1 MLEIRGGHYSSTAS
15 RYGKKAMSIQI
26 INYYLLALLLSS
38 IMCLVLALRAW
49 TRRKIIGSRQ
59 IAVTM
64 IGAAIWSFGY
74 FLEMIAP
81 TAGEKNIWFEW
92 QYLGIALV
100 TWGWLAFAL
109 EYSGHHGLW
118 SQSLKLAVGI
128 LFAVFQV
135 LAFSNAYHHFVWRS
149 AAEPVPQ
156 QPGPLAFE
164 VEMGF
169 TLHSIFSYSVM
180 LLAFIIL
187 LRAYWRARSIY
198 RSQYRLLII
207 ATFLPLFTNLVYS
220 MGTKDEINLSPALF
234 SLSSIAIM
242 WGIFNHRLL
251 NIAPIAR
258 SIIMENIKDAVLT
271 VDMQGRIIDMNAN
284 FERLLNRPLDDV
296 IGKQLENVLAHWPEC
311 VRYHPYADSITEE
324 VSLPLMS
331 GERQEFELHIS
342 SVIDSGKPL
351 GRVIMLRNI
360 TGRRRAERAVMEERN
375 LLRTLIDN
383 LPHSIYVK
391 DKQSRFLLNNIASIR
406 ANGAETQEDLEGKS
420 DFDLLP
426 ESRAK
431 EWREQ
436 EKELFRTGKPV
447 TNYETYTGN
456 IIPKER
462 WLSVTKVPLYDT
474 EGEDIIGLVGI
485 NYDVTEIKR
494 AESQIRETAGLLRA
508 TLEAVN
514 EGIIVFDGEGRVI
527 CYNQNFLDLWKLP
540 YEWPDIP
547 DFNQRFQMLASR
559 VQYPEKFVE
568 RGRELR
574 ENLDTH
580 EHDLIEFIDGR
591 IIERFS
597 RPYRINDQTVG
608 RLCGYRDV
616 TERLND
622 QRERERL
629 IESLD
634 AFAHTVA
641 HDLKSILGLIR
652 LSAED
657 LQMNFNSLSAKDA
670 LFDLGVVIN
679 NSHKASHIID
689 SLLLLASVPQ
699 MDQITL
705 TLLKMDQVIQAAKS
719 RLQHEMKE
727 NRVIF
732 AQPSEWPQALGY
744 APWVEEVWYNYI
756 SNAIKYG
763 GDPPR
768 IELGADILPD
778 NRVRYWVRDNGAGL
792 TGDQKKQLFR
802 PFQRL
807 EQVWNKEGQGL
818 GLSVVK
824 RVIEKLGGEVGVEST
839 PGEGSTFSFT
849 LWGKSGEAIRVDRG
863 FFEDVP

>member
-1 MLEIRGGHYSSTAS
+1 
-15 RYGKKAMSIQI
+15 MSIQI
-26 INYYLLALLLSS
+26 ITYYLLALLLSS

-49 TRRKIIGSRQ
+49 ARRKITGSRQ

-74 FLEMIAP
+74 LLELIAP
-81 TAGEKNIWFEW
+81 TAGEKNLWFEW

-118 SQSLKLAVGI
+118 SQSLKLAAGI
-128 LFAVFQV
+128 LFAVFQM
-135 LAFSNAYHHFVWRS
+135 LAFSNAYHHFMWRN

-169 TLHSIFSYSVM
+169 TLHSIFSYGIM

-187 LRAYWRARSIY
+187 LWAYWRAQSVY
-198 RSQYRLLII
+198 RSQYRLLLI
-207 ATFLPLFTNLVYS
+207 ATFLPMFTNIVYS
-220 MGTKDEINLSPALF
+220 IGTKNEINLSPALF

-258 SIIMENIKDAVLT
+258 SIIMENIKDAILT

-296 IGKQLENVLAHWPEC
+296 IGKQLENVLAHWPES
-311 VRYHPYADSITEE
+311 VRYHPHAESVTKE
-324 VSLPLMS
+324 VSLPLPT
-331 GERQEFELHIS
+331 GECQNFELHTS

-351 GRVIMLRNI
+351 GRIIMLRNI

-391 DKQSRFLLNNIASIR
+391 DKQSRFLLNNVESLRASAAR
-406 ANGAETQEDLEGKS
+406 NQEELEGKT
-420 DFDLLP
+420 DFDILP
-426 ESRAK
+426 ESVAARIY
-431 EWREQ
+431 EQ
-436 EKELFRTGKPV
+436 EKKLLQTGEAII
-447 TNYETYTGN
+447 NHEFYTGGLF
-456 IIPKER
+456 PEER
-462 WLSVTKVPLYDT
+462 WLSVTKVPLYDA

-527 CYNQNFLDLWKLP
+527 CYNKNFLDVWKLP
-540 YEWPDIP
+540 SEWPDIS
-547 DFNQRFQMLASR
+547 DTNERFKMLSSR
-559 VQYPEKFVE
+559 VLHPEKFVE

-574 ENLDTH
+574 ENLETH
-580 EHDLIEFIDGR
+580 ERDLIEFIDGR

-597 RPYRINDQTVG
+597 RPYLINEKTVG

-670 LFDLGVVIN
+670 LFDLGVVVN

-705 TLLKMDQVIQAAKS
+705 TLLDMDQVIQAAKS

-732 AQPSEWPQALGY
+732 AQPSTWPRALGY

-778 NRVRYWVRDNGAGL
+778 NRVRYWVRDNGVGL
-792 TGDQKKQLFR
+792 TGDQKTQLFR

-839 PGEGSTFSFT
+839 PGQGSTFSFT
-849 LWGKSGEAIRVDRG
+849 LWGQSGEQNRMDRD